1 METAV
6 PAPPRQPP
14 ALAWTPRVP
23 WTRGG
28 RQNPP
33 WGRLGPKNGHCSYQ
47 TSSNRGRK
55 IVNFGAR
62 RSTPAGLSR
71 GLPLVSGGDEAPL
84 GVWGV
89 AHTPWGRAFD
99 RPDAK
104 WMPNTHQRGFQNVR
118 HGPKTMLPSPTAER
132 RETTRTEPLASRT
145 PRSGPPGL
153 PDPTGPALV
162 GHMCL
167 PLLLLCLRREL
178 RSPLLMP
185 RLKHRDL

>member
-1 METAV
+1 MDLWGSWLLKLVVLLGPVEGGSVPFRHIRTEMETAV

-55 IVNFGAR
+55 IVNFGAL

-104 WMPNTHQRGFQNVR
+104 WMPNTH
-118 HGPKTMLPSPTAER
+118 
-132 RETTRTEPLASRT
+132 
-145 PRSGPPGL
+145 
-153 PDPTGPALV
+153 
-162 GHMCL
+162 
-167 PLLLLCLRREL
+167 
-178 RSPLLMP
+178 
-185 RLKHRDL
+185 